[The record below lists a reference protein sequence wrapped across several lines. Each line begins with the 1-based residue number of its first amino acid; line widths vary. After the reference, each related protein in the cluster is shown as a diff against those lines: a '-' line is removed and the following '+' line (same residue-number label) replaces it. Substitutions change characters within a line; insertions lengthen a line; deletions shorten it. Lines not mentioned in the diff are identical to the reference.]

1 MPVLFNPDGS
11 ELTDAS
17 GRQLKTGQ
25 TCIDSTLGECIVRG
39 TVPLDRGLG
48 VNVLIDWLGP
58 NANDKPPSRGAE
70 FLTIKGPSGGGG
82 TTTRT
87 YTGAEIESGAVHE
100 QRGRNDADAGELRP
114 VRARCTGSRSHALGS
129 LRVASSC
136 PLQHTRRAARAVCGN
151 RVQNAHQARP
161 LSK

>member
-11 ELTDAS
+11 ELTDANV
-17 GRQLKTGQ
+17 RQLKTGQ

-58 NANDKPPSRGAE
+58 NANDKPPSRGTE
-70 FLTIKGPSGGGG
+70 HLTIKSPSGGGG
-82 TTTRT
+82 TTTIMH
-87 YTGAEIESGAVHE
+87 TGAKFESGAVHE
-100 QRGRNDADAGELRP
+100 QRGRNDADAGELIRD
-114 VRARCTGSRSHALGS
+114 RCTGSRSDALGS
-129 LRVASSC
+129 LQVASSR
-136 PLQHTRRAARAVCGN
+136 PLEHTRRAARALCEN